1 MLLDE
6 DIAAVKKYYPNI
18 DDDIF
23 MQLISLDPTYRDGS
37 NSVGKYGKWILNL
50 FKKGAISKEDF
61 SEITPLLQQFTIYKN
76 RVQNKDLNAYKTL
89 DDLSNTLA
97 QVVDDDSMLSDR
109 QKVRFLKNVKAGR
122 ISTSAEDDYDVV
134 LDTPKFIV
142 YVPNTHEASMKLGNG
157 TEWCTAHENPDWY
170 NNYTENGHK
179 LYIIKEKKTG
189 KLWQYSDKNGD
200 FLNSADKK
208 FSYAKLMKKDKD
220 LSKFFSKFLG
230 RDFYEFDGKWLYT
243 GEKVPSDVFDLI
255 TDVTVASGVEKIN
268 SKEFYLCKSLKS
280 VKIQDGVKVIESKAF
295 YGCSKLKTVVIPST
309 VERIGSSAFCDC
321 SDLSDVDLG
330 EGVTYIGSSAFSK
343 CGMLTDIII
352 PSSVT
357 QIGFE
362 AFSFTSLQS
371 LVIPDNV
378 RIIEP
383 YAFRSCTNLKHV
395 NLSNGLTTIDTGL
408 FYGCS
413 LESVELTD
421 EIKSIQENAFAYNNI
436 KSIVFPINLKFIK
449 SNAFAG
455 CRELRK
461 ALIRGDVNL
470 SGYPFEACENLVVYT
485 DIQSVIDYCNE
496 VDISVK
502 SAKEFKNESVSK
514 QFKLRIAE
522 DTACVAS
529 KTSYIDEDGLDK
541 NGIYYFGKKP
551 KPPVNWKDYKKD
563 DIKNFSLKER
573 SDRKMKLSI
582 KESFADEN
590 GMFMQMDDAMSGL
603 IGNVDDDDIDEVVRY
618 YSTVSG
624 KLGKKDK
631 FSDIVCYFCSDS
643 ADVCDPIDSSKIYF
657 GFKSIYKDRKFD
669 SYVSSKYGD
678 KFVIDHF
685 NDNFMFTVYATNE
698 DVINRLIDDLS
709 NEYDNL

>member
-1 MLLDE
+1 MKLMVLDE

-18 DDDIF
+18 DDDVF

-61 SEITPLLQQFTIYKN
+61 SEITPLLKQFTTYKN
-76 RVQNKDLNAYKTL
+76 RVQNKDLNTYKTL

-109 QKVRFLKNVKAGR
+109 QKLRFRKNVKAGR
-122 ISTSAEDDYDVV
+122 ISTDAEDDYDVV
-134 LDTPKFIV
+134 FEDADFIV

-157 TEWCTAHENPDWY
+157 TKWCTAHENPDWY
-170 NNYTENGHK
+170 DKYTDDGGK
-179 LYIIKEKKTG
+179 LYIFKDKKSG
-189 KLWQYSDKNGD
+189 KRWQYSDLRGD
-200 FLNSADKK
+200 FLDDDDKSFDVNDLLSADNSLKQFISK
-208 FSYAKLMKKDKD
+208 MVGIE
-220 LSKFFSKFLG
+220 LSDDTFI
-230 RDFYEFDGKWLYT
+230 YT
-243 GEKVPSDVFDLI
+243 GGYLDNIKKSLIKNVTILDGTDYVSPGVFAECTDLI
-255 TDVTVASGVEKIN
+255 
-268 SKEFYLCKSLKS
+268 S
-280 VKIQDGVKVIESKAF
+280 VKMQNKKHIYDSAFQMCRKLESVILPDG
-295 YGCSKLKTVVIPST
+295 LKT
-309 VERIGSSAFCDC
+309 IGSSAFFGCTNLKYVKIPN
-321 SDLSDVDLG
+321 S
-330 EGVTYIGSSAFSK
+330 VTKIGSNAFLG
-343 CGMLTDIII
+343 CGLTSVELPDGLEVIDYDTFSRCKKLKSIII
-352 PSSVT
+352 PSNVTAICQGAFYQCVELSRVIIHDGVKKIGSLAFGSCISLESV
-357 QIGFE
+357 IIPRSVDRIDSSAFE
-362 AFSFTSLQS
+362 DCSNLTHVKLLDGVKTIEESAFS
-371 LVIPDNV
+371 N
-378 RIIEP
+378 
-383 YAFRSCTNLKHV
+383 CTNLK
-395 NLSNGLTTIDTGL
+395 
-408 FYGCS
+408 
-413 LESVELTD
+413 SVEIPNSVII
-421 EIKSIQENAFAYNNI
+421 IKDNSFTGCNN
-436 KSIVFPINLKFIK
+436 
-449 SNAFAG
+449 
-455 CRELRK
+455 
-461 ALIRGDVNL
+461 LII
-470 SGYPFEACENLVVYT
+470 YT
-485 DIQSVIDYCNE
+485 DSDYVKEYCSAN
-496 VDISVK
+496 DIPCK
-502 SAKEFKNESVSK
+502 PVSK
-514 QFKLRIAE
+514 SKTESLKLRIAE

-563 DIKNFSLKER
+563 DIKNFNLKER

-603 IGNVDDDDIDEVVRY
+603 IGNVDDSDIDEVVRY

-685 NDNFMFTVYATNE
+685 NDNFRFTVYATNE